1 MCLSALQ
8 AAMTALTITIDP
20 SWWWLL
26 WIPLASFLWGMGE
39 AIARLII
46 NEYLRRKRFG
56 ARKVR
61 ER

>member
-1 MCLSALQ
+1 
-8 AAMTALTITIDP
+8 MTALTITIDP